1 MVLFPGTQRGAQ
13 TNIYRQGDLWPY
25 WRYNTFCHSLR
36 LFWAIR
42 SLWKHQVLI
51 LYSGTDSILISVW
64 FCLVWGV
71 PRFQAMWLVDAVHEG
86 YQLVF
91 SLVRILHLLRPG
103 WRQNSCVQCTSV
115 LVYTTSVKPYNWF
128 RQTVCNPSLN
138 ENNVAGSI
146 WHGSKNCRKGGT
158 IIFWF
163 QDNFLSW
170 NCLIGATLIALG
182 SGGTSNFRQAGAG

>member
-1 MVLFPGTQRGAQ
+1 METGQIVCSTQLTLAAAVRVLCKNDIFKAAVRSTEGFHYVADSVCLMSVCLSAVCLLSVCCPGT
-13 TNIYRQGDLWPY
+13 
-25 WRYNTFCHSLR
+25 
-36 LFWAIR
+36 
-42 SLWKHQVLI
+42 
-51 LYSGTDSILISVW
+51 
-64 FCLVWGV
+64 
-71 PRFQAMWLVDAVHEG
+71 FQAMWLVDAVHEG

-146 WHGSKNCRKGGT
+146 WHGSKNCRKGRT